1 MKSPF
6 KFLDA
11 FTLKDKDS
19 FFGRDQEID
28 ALYSIVFKT
37 PMLLVYGLSG
47 TGKTSLIQC
56 GLANRFDGPDWYPV
70 FIRRNNNINTSTA
83 TVMRNALGNLA
94 KDNLADNVS
103 VLLRKTLRPV
113 YLLFDQFEELFILG
127 KEEEQKQFMNSLRE
141 LLDAQLPSKIVL
153 IMREEYIGQLYAY
166 ETLIPEL
173 FDHRFR
179 VEPMGPNK
187 VKNVIS
193 SSFTKF
199 NIHLAE
205 PKDELLDLM
214 VHNISDPRSGITLP
228 YLQVYLDMLYRDKYR
243 KQYGQSEAEGYPKM
257 DITKADIQSIGRIDN
272 VLERFLEDQTREL
285 RVQLVQKYK
294 TVKPTIIQDVLDVF
308 VSEEGT
314 KRPVTYKQSG
324 NDIILAEE
332 AVSTLKDISLPMLT
346 EILNTLQNDRIL
358 RRTDDSFELAHDS
371 LALVI
376 DGRRSQSQKQLQNIR
391 KRLIN
396 AHEEYQKT
404 GAFLNQKQLAAFD
417 DYRAQLG
424 LSAEMEKFLDKCEEE
439 VIRQAAEDKDRLQQE
454 TRMAQQKKL
463 ARTRKTWLVVAIIL
477 AGLALSM
484 ASISLYNNRNLKKV
498 NKEFKEYGD
507 QMDIQFFKTKND
519 LDSLKNVI
527 LQVNSLLPRLDT
539 MVRSEQPVNRIKL
552 LQVVMSLKS
561 TIGSDTLLSE
571 AQKAKML
578 EMYISMDSSDM
589 FFTSSIKPSE
599 AKAKRETAFISKV
612 VYVVLR
618 VKTPKPL
625 GDIEVKWLNEN
636 GEILG
641 DPVYKTVDKKKSDK
655 DGLQWLSFSTV
666 IDDPGNYRV
675 KVTNGSGLE
684 IGSKSF
690 SRIEAAGTVIQGE
703 NPNAGNTPVQNP
715 TSENNTNT
723 GALSVLEFRTM
734 SSGSL
739 NAPGPKKTAF
749 KVGEMIHYYSRL
761 NSPVAGV
768 SIRVQLVDD
777 KGKEVWVDKFV
788 TAVNTSEKG
797 FRLWKFH
804 GARAPGSYTVRLVDQ
819 NGGQLAAESITIE

>member
-1 MKSPF
+1 
-6 KFLDA
+6 
-11 FTLKDKDS
+11 
-19 FFGRDQEID
+19 
-28 ALYSIVFKT
+28 
-37 PMLLVYGLSG
+37 
-47 TGKTSLIQC
+47 
-56 GLANRFDGPDWYPV
+56 
-70 FIRRNNNINTSTA
+70 
-83 TVMRNALGNLA
+83 
-94 KDNLADNVS
+94 
-103 VLLRKTLRPV
+103 
-113 YLLFDQFEELFILG
+113 
-127 KEEEQKQFMNSLRE
+127 
-141 LLDAQLPSKIVL
+141 
-153 IMREEYIGQLYAY
+153 
-166 ETLIPEL
+166 
-173 FDHRFR
+173 
-179 VEPMGPNK
+179 MGPNK

-193 SSFTKF
+193 SSFDKF

-324 NDIILAEE
+324 NEIILAED
-332 AVSTLKDISLPMLT
+332 AAATLKDIPLPMLT
-346 EILNTLQNDRIL
+346 EILNTLQSDRIL

-439 VIRQAAEDKDRLQQE
+439 VIRQAAEDKDRAQQE
-454 TRMAQQKKL
+454 SRMAQQKKL

-484 ASISLYNNRNLKKV
+484 AAISINKNAKLKKLITV
-498 NKEFKEYGD
+498 YDAYGD
-507 QMDIQFFKTKND
+507 NIEAKLDKTTNE
-519 LDSLKNVI
+519 LDSIKNAV
-527 LQVNSLLPRLDT
+527 LEANSLLPRLDAILQSDLPIQ
-539 MVRSEQPVNRIKL
+539 RSKL
-552 LQVVMSLKS
+552 SQVVMSLKS
-561 TIGSDTLLSE
+561 AISPDTLTE
-571 AQKAKML
+571 AQKAEML
-578 EMYISMDSSDM
+578 ALDISIDTSDI
-589 FFTSSIKPSE
+589 FLTSSIKPSE
-599 AKAKRETAFISKV
+599 AKAKPETVFINEV

-618 VKTPKPL
+618 VKTPKTPKTPGEL
-625 GDIEVKWLNEN
+625 EVKWVDET
-636 GEILG
+636 GELIG
-641 DPVYKTVDKKKSDK
+641 DPVYKTVDKKKTDK
-655 DGLQWLSFSTV
+655 DGLQWLSFSKV
-666 IDDPGNYRV
+666 LADPGNYRV
-675 KVTNGSGLE
+675 EVTNGSGLK

-690 SRIEAAGTVIQGE
+690 SRVEAAGTVVQDE
-703 NPNAGNTPVQNP
+703 NPNTGSSTVINP
-715 TSENNTNT
+715 PTDNNANK
-723 GALSVLEFRTM
+723 GVLSVLEFRTM
-734 SSGSL
+734 SSGNL
-739 NAPGPKKTAF
+739 NAPGPEKTTF
-749 KVGEMIHYYSRL
+749 KVGDMIHYYSRL
-761 NSPVAGV
+761 NSPTAGV
-768 SIRVQLVDD
+768 SIRVQLLDD
-777 KGKEVWVDKFV
+777 KNKIVWEDKFV

-797 FRLWKFH
+797 FRWWRYH
-804 GARAPGSYTVRLVDQ
+804 GARYPGSYTIRLLDQ
-819 NGGQLAAESITIE
+819 KGGQLAAESITIE

>member
-11 FTLKDKDS
+11 FTIKDKDS

-70 FIRRNNNINTSTA
+70 FIRRNDNINTSIA

-94 KDNLADNVS
+94 KDNLAENVS

-127 KEEEQKQFMNSLRE
+127 KEEEQKQFMTSIRE

-193 SSFTKF
+193 SSFAKF

-205 PKDELLDLM
+205 PKEELLDLM

-257 DITKADIQSIGRIDN
+257 DITKTDIQSIGRIDN

-324 NDIILAEE
+324 NDIILAED
-332 AVSTLKDISLPMLT
+332 AAATLKDIPLPMLT

-358 RRTDDSFELAHDS
+358 RRSDDSFELAHDS

-417 DYRAQLG
+417 DFRTQLG
-424 LSAEMEKFLDKCEEE
+424 LSPEMEKFLDKCEEE
-439 VIRQAAEDKDRLQQE
+439 VVRQAAEDKDRLQQE

-463 ARTRKTWLVVAIIL
+463 ARTRGVLLTVALALAAL
-477 AGLALSM
+477 AGFMAFQSMSKANELQIMSDNLAIET
-484 ASISLYNNRNLKKV
+484 A
-498 NKEFKEYGD
+498 
-507 QMDIQFFKTKND
+507 KTKYQND
-519 LDSLKNVI
+519 SITNII
-527 LQVNSLLPRLDT
+527 LQVDQQFGRMDSILSGKLPQSELVKSLIT
-539 MVRSEQPVNRIKL
+539 
-552 LQVVMSLKS
+552 LKS
-561 TIGSDTLLSE
+561 LVRHDTIDKVE
-571 AQKAKML
+571 MAAQ
-578 EMYISMDSSDM
+578 YISIIRLFTTTNIDKGPDQAIEDSV
-589 FFTSSIKPSE
+589 FTSTRVHLSLHLSTPQEKE
-599 AKAKRETAFISKV
+599 FIQ
-612 VYVVLR
+612 
-618 VKTPKPL
+618 
-625 GDIEVKWLNEN
+625 VKWLTADGNII
-636 GEILG
+636 GE
-641 DPVYKTVDKKKSDK
+641 PTYKEIEAGTDKTKWTSLSTTVR
-655 DGLQWLSFSTV
+655 T
-666 IDDPGNYRV
+666 PGKYRV
-675 KVTNGSGLE
+675 EVYNSQGID
-684 IGSKSF
+684 IGRTTF
-690 SRIEAAGTVIQGE
+690 RIVQGAADEVSMTE
-703 NPNAGNTPVQNP
+703 D
-715 TSENNTNT
+715 SD
-723 GALSVLEFRTM
+723 FRTM
-734 SSGSL
+734 ASGTL
-739 NAPGPKKTAF
+739 DAPGKMKTNF
-749 KVGEMIHYYSRL
+749 KVGDKLYFYVRI
-761 NSPVAGV
+761 NSPK
-768 SIRVQLVDD
+768 SEKIFVQLLEVG
-777 KGKEVWVDKFV
+777 GKEIWKLPFT
-788 TAVNTSEKG
+788 TAVNTAKG
-797 FRLWKFH
+797 SRILSWRGANKAGKFTIRLLNSKGDEMASH
-804 GARAPGSYTVRLVDQ
+804 
-819 NGGQLAAESITIE
+819 EITIE

>member
-19 FFGRDQEID
+19 FFGRDQEIN

-70 FIRRNNNINTSTA
+70 FIRRNDNINTSTA

-94 KDNLADNVS
+94 KDNLAENVS

-127 KEEEQKQFMNSLRE
+127 KEEEQKEFMTSIRE

-193 SSFTKF
+193 SSFDKF

-205 PKDELLDLM
+205 PKDELLDMM

-314 KRPVTYKQSG
+314 KRPVMYKQSG
-324 NDIILAEE
+324 NDIILAEDA
-332 AVSTLKDISLPMLT
+332 AVTLKDIPLPMLT

-417 DYRAQLG
+417 DFRAQLG
-424 LSAEMEKFLDKCEEE
+424 LSPEMEKFLDKCEEE

-463 ARTRKTWLVVAIIL
+463 ARTRKIWLVVAIIL
-477 AGLALSM
+477 AGFALSM
-484 ASISLYNNRNLKKV
+484 AGISFYKNQNLVKTLA
-498 NKEFKEYGD
+498 EFKDYGD
-507 QMDIQFFKTKND
+507 KMDVLVFKTNSE

-527 LQVNSLLPRLDT
+527 LEANSLLPRLDT
-539 MVRSEQPVNRIKL
+539 MVRSEQPINRIKL
-552 LQVVMSLKS
+552 TQVVMSLKS
-561 TIGSDTLLSE
+561 AISSDTLSE
-571 AQKAKML
+571 EQKAKLL
-578 EMYISMDSSDM
+578 EMYISLDSSDI
-589 FFTSSIKPSE
+589 FFTSSIKPGV
-599 AKAKRETAFISKV
+599 AKAKPETEFINNV

-618 VKTPKPL
+618 VKTPKAL

-636 GEILG
+636 GEVMG
-641 DPVYKTVDKKKSDK
+641 DPMYKTVDKKKSDK
-655 DGLQWLSFSTV
+655 DGLQWLSFSTI

-684 IGSKSF
+684 IGSKGF
-690 SRIEAAGTVIQGE
+690 SRIEAASTAQVQGDIPVTGT
-703 NPNAGNTPVQNP
+703 PPVQNP
-715 TSENNTNT
+715 TTDNNVDK
-723 GALSVLEFRTM
+723 GALSVIEFRTM

-739 NAPGPKKTAF
+739 NAPGPEKTAF

-777 KGKEVWVDKFV
+777 KGKEVWADKFV

-804 GARAPGSYTVRLVDQ
+804 GARAPGSYTVRLVDPK
-819 NGGQLAAESITIE
+819 GTQLAAEGITIE

>member
-11 FTLKDKDS
+11 FTIKDKDA

-28 ALYSIVFKT
+28 TLYNVVFKT

-70 FIRRNNNINTSTA
+70 FIRRNDNINTSTA
-83 TVMRNALGNLA
+83 TVMRNALGTLA

-103 VLLRKTLRPV
+103 TLLRKTLRPV

-127 KEEEQKQFMNSLRE
+127 KEEEQKIFMTSLRE
-141 LLDAQLPSKIVL
+141 LLDAQLPSKIIL

-193 SSFTKF
+193 SSFDKF

-205 PKDELLDLM
+205 PKDELLDRM

-243 KQYGQSEAEGYPKM
+243 KQYGQSEAEGFPKI
-257 DITKADIQSIGRIDN
+257 DITKADIDSVGRIDN
-272 VLERFLEDQTREL
+272 VLERFLDDQTREL

-294 TVKPTIIQDVLDVF
+294 TVKPNIIQDVLDVF

-314 KRPVTYKQSG
+314 KRPVSYKQSG

-332 AVSTLKDISLPMLT
+332 VTAGIKDIPLPMLT

-396 AHEEYQKT
+396 AYEEYQKT

-417 DYRAQLG
+417 DFKAQLG
-424 LSAEMEKFLDKCEEE
+424 LSAEMEKFLAKCEEE

-463 ARTRKTWLVVAIIL
+463 ARTRGVLLTVAVALAALAGFMALQSRSRADDLQKVSDNLLTETKKTTQQKDSIANIILQVDQQFGRMDSIL
-477 AGLALSM
+477 AGKLPQTELVKSLITLKSLVRHDTIDKAEMAAQFISVIRLFTTNSIDKEPEQATIDSVFQSTSIHLVLHLSTPQE
-484 ASISLYNNRNLKKV
+484 
-498 NKEFKEYGD
+498 KEF
-507 QMDIQFFKTKND
+507 IQ
-519 LDSLKNVI
+519 
-527 LQVNSLLPRLDT
+527 
-539 MVRSEQPVNRIKL
+539 
-552 LQVVMSLKS
+552 
-561 TIGSDTLLSE
+561 
-571 AQKAKML
+571 
-578 EMYISMDSSDM
+578 
-589 FFTSSIKPSE
+589 
-599 AKAKRETAFISKV
+599 
-612 VYVVLR
+612 
-618 VKTPKPL
+618 
-625 GDIEVKWLNEN
+625 VKWLTADGNII
-636 GEILG
+636 GE
-641 DPVYKTVDKKKSDK
+641 PTYKEIEAGPDKTKWT
-655 DGLQWLSFSTV
+655 LVNTV
-666 IDDPGNYRV
+666 ITNPGNYRV
-675 KVTNGSGLE
+675 AVYNSQGIEVGRTN
-684 IGSKSF
+684 F
-690 SRIEAAGTVIQGE
+690 RIA
-703 NPNAGNTPVQNP
+703 
-715 TSENNTNT
+715 T
-723 GALSVLEFRTM
+723 GAKDEVSMTEDSEFRTM
-734 SSGSL
+734 ASGTL
-739 NAPGPKKTAF
+739 DAPGKMKTKF
-749 KVGEMIHYYSRL
+749 KVGEKLYYYVRI
-761 NSPVAGV
+761 NSPK
-768 SIRVQLVDD
+768 SEKIFVQLLDAD
-777 KGKEVWVDKFV
+777 KKQVWKDPFT
-788 TAVNTSEKG
+788 TAVNTAKG
-797 FRLWKFH
+797 SRVISWH
-804 GARAPGSYTVRLVDQ
+804 GANKPGTFTIRLLNSKGGEMASHEITV
-819 NGGQLAAESITIE
+819 E

>member
-11 FTLKDKDS
+11 FTLKDKDA

-70 FIRRNNNINTSTA
+70 FIRRNDNINTSTA

-127 KEEEQKQFMNSLRE
+127 KEEEQKQFMTSIRE
-141 LLDAQLPSKIVL
+141 LLDAQLPSKIIL

-324 NDIILAEE
+324 NDIIMAED
-332 AVSTLKDISLPMLT
+332 AAATLKEISLPMLT

-417 DYRAQLG
+417 DFRAQLG
-424 LSAEMEKFLDKCEEE
+424 LSPEMEKFLDKCEEE
-439 VIRQAAEDKDRLQQE
+439 VTRQAAEDKDRMQQE
-454 TRMAQQKKL
+454 SRMAQQKKL
-463 ARTRKTWLVVAIIL
+463 ARTRGVLLTVAVALAAL
-477 AGLALSM
+477 AGFMAFQSKSKANELQIVSDNLAIET
-484 ASISLYNNRNLKKV
+484 AKTKYQNDSIST
-498 NKEFKEYGD
+498 
-507 QMDIQFFKTKND
+507 I
-519 LDSLKNVI
+519 I
-527 LQVNSLLPRLDT
+527 LQVDQQFGRMDSILSGQLPQTELVKSLIT
-539 MVRSEQPVNRIKL
+539 
-552 LQVVMSLKS
+552 LKS
-561 TIGSDTLLSE
+561 LVRHETIDKVE
-571 AQKAKML
+571 MAAQ
-578 EMYISMDSSDM
+578 YISVIMLFTTANIDKGLEKAVEDSVFQS
-589 FFTSSIKPSE
+589 TRVYLSIH
-599 AKAKRETAFISKV
+599 A
-612 VYVVLR
+612 
-618 VKTPKPL
+618 KTPQEKEF
-625 GDIEVKWLNEN
+625 IQVKWLSADGNII
-636 GEILG
+636 GE
-641 DPVYKTVDKKKSDK
+641 PTYKEVISGPDKTNWISVTTTIK
-655 DGLQWLSFSTV
+655 T
-666 IDDPGNYRV
+666 PGKYRV
-675 KVTNGSGLE
+675 EVYNSQGID
-684 IGSKSF
+684 IGRTTF
-690 SRIEAAGTVIQGE
+690 RIAAGAVDAVSMTE
-703 NPNAGNTPVQNP
+703 D
-715 TSENNTNT
+715 S
-723 GALSVLEFRTM
+723 EFRTM
-734 SSGSL
+734 ASGTL
-739 NAPGPKKTAF
+739 DAPGKKKTIF
-749 KVGEMIHYYSRL
+749 RTGDKMYYYVRI
-761 NSPVAGV
+761 NSPK
-768 SIRVQLVDD
+768 SEKIFVQLIDTD
-777 KGKEVWVDKFV
+777 GKQIWKDPFT
-788 TAVNTSEKG
+788 TAVNTAKG
-797 FRLWKFH
+797 SRVISWH
-804 GARAPGSYTVRLVDQ
+804 GANKPGKYTIKLLNSKSEEMASQEVTV
-819 NGGQLAAESITIE
+819 E

>member
-70 FIRRNNNINTSTA
+70 FIRRNDNINTSTA
-83 TVMRNALGNLA
+83 TIMRNALGNLA

-127 KEEEQKQFMNSLRE
+127 KEEEQKQFMMSIRE

-205 PKDELLDLM
+205 PKEELLDLM

-324 NDIILAEE
+324 NDIILAED
-332 AVSTLKDISLPMLT
+332 AAATLKDIPLPMLT

-424 LSAEMEKFLDKCEEE
+424 LSPEMEKFLDKCEEE

-463 ARTRKTWLVVAIIL
+463 ARTRKIWLVVAIIL

-484 ASISLYNNRNLKKV
+484 AGISFYKNQNLVKTLA
-498 NKEFKEYGD
+498 EFKDYGD
-507 QMDIQFFKTKND
+507 KMDVLVFKTNAE
-519 LDSLKNVI
+519 LDSLNNVI
-527 LQVNSLLPRLDT
+527 LEANALLPRLDT
-539 MVRSEQPVNRIKL
+539 MVRSEQPINRIKL
-552 LQVVMSLKS
+552 SQVVMSLKS
-561 TIGSDTLLSE
+561 TISTDTLSE
-571 AQKAKML
+571 AQKAKLL
-578 EMYISMDSSDM
+578 EMHISMDSSDI

-599 AKAKRETAFISKV
+599 AKAKPETEFLNNV

-625 GDIEVKWLNEN
+625 GEIEVKWLNEN
-636 GEILG
+636 GEIIG
-641 DPVYKTVDKKKSDK
+641 DPVYKTVDRKKSSK
-655 DGLQWLSFSTV
+655 DGLQWLSFSKV
-666 IDDPGNYRV
+666 IDDPGKYRV
-675 KVTNGSGLE
+675 KVTNGSGIE

-690 SRIEAAGTVIQGE
+690 SRIEPSPIVVQGDIPTTGT
-703 NPNAGNTPVQNP
+703 TPVQNP
-715 TSENNTNT
+715 TTDNNVDKGT
-723 GALSVLEFRTM
+723 LSVIEFRTM

-739 NAPGPKKTAF
+739 NAPGPKKTTF

-777 KGKEVWVDKFV
+777 KGKEVWSDKFV

-804 GARAPGSYTVRLVDQ
+804 GARAPGSYSVKLVDQ
-819 NGGQLAAESITIE
+819 KGTQLAAESITIE